1 MKTVTKNQ
9 FYPIQSQSQSKGHE
23 KEKVILK
30 AAHTHA
36 SKVTY
41 FGSSKANVP
50 LQVNL
55 NVFRDIPE
63 QISMI
68 TTPPPIPSDEMNHL
82 KKKKVTNCSIWK
94 SESESIN
101 LNRLQRPCVI
111 LKQTTQHLD
120 CPGGKNRAH
129 YIPLASIY
137 NVFNK
142 TATI

>member
-1 MKTVTKNQ
+1 MKKRRW
-9 FYPIQSQSQSKGHE
+9 YWK
-23 KEKVILK
+23 L
-30 AAHTHA
+30 HTHA

-142 TATI
+142 TATIWGPKSYNTAFHLPGSQSVWSL